1 MAALKGLRVSGVM
14 SAPIVDD
21 VLSREGQMILSS
33 LCMAHLYM
41 AHPPMSGMLVR
52 DVTQTHRI

>member
-1 MAALKGLRVSGVM
+1 MAALNGSRVSGVM

-33 LCMAHLYM
+33 LCMAH
-41 AHPPMSGMLVR
+41 PPMSGMLVR